1 MYLEPHL
8 QKKSDECAKIWR
20 EWFEMF
26 SDKEKRNL
34 PECKELRE
42 KWFKCCNE
50 FEKIISQELKTNPR
64 YKNFTSI
71 DNRVE

>member
-1 MYLEPHL
+1 
-8 QKKSDECAKIWR
+8 
-20 EWFEMF
+20 MF
-26 SDKEKRNL
+26 SDKEKMNL

-42 KWFKCCNE
+42 KWFKCCDE
-50 FEKIISQELKTNPR
+50 MTELLSQELKTNPR